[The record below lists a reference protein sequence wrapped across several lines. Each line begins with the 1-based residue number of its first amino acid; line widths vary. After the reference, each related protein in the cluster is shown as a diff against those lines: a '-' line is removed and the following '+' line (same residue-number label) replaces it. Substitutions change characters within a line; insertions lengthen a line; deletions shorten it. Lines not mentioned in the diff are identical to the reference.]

1 MSKIRCLTSG
11 LGITLVVI
19 CSVGNAAERP
29 RTWRVT
35 GEEPYIKA
43 TLVAVDDQ
51 AETVTIALADGGELE
66 VATDNLSLT
75 DRRYVARAQRRM
87 ANQTPTTTRNVS
99 SHPRPNKGILWHST
113 LASASKEATGSAR
126 PNSERPILCF
136 RVLGELDGFM

>member
-1 MSKIRCLTSG
+1 VNVKHWLTSG
-11 LGITLVVI
+11 LGIAMVVI

-35 GEEPYIKA
+35 GEQPHIKA

-51 AETVTIALADGGELE
+51 ADTVTIALADGGELE
-66 VATDNLSLT
+66 FATGDLSLT

-87 ANQTPTTTRNVS
+87 AAQKPTTTGNDS
-99 SHPRPNKGILWHST
+99 SHSRPNKGILWHSKF
-113 LASASKEATGSAR
+113 ASASKEATGNTQ
-126 PNSERPILCF
+126 PNSARPILCF